1 MEEGKTS
8 ATAEMGPSKVLF
20 TLETYCFAAVRE
32 YENGTQMGWEMS
44 RKVNESESEVP
55 TLPKLTLKILTYSE
69 PHIGSNLHTSFVELK
84 RVLESEL
91 LTG

>member
-1 MEEGKTS
+1 
-8 ATAEMGPSKVLF
+8 
-20 TLETYCFAAVRE
+20 
-32 YENGTQMGWEMS
+32 MS

-55 TLPKLTLKILTYSE
+55 TLPKLTLKILTSSE